1 MAYIHFLTDITDE
14 QMEQISFF
22 ANVMHRDLTVLDDTD
37 FRDLSAKKSV
47 ISMTFR
53 SLWLC

>member
-37 FRDLSAKKSV
+37 FRDLSAKKV
-47 ISMTFR
+47 CDIND
-53 SLWLC
+53 L